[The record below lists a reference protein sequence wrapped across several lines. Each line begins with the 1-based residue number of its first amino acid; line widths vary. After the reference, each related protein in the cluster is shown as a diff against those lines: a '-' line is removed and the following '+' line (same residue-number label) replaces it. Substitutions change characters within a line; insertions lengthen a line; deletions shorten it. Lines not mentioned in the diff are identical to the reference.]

1 MSGTQTS
8 YRTLDPMR
16 VRRIGACK
24 DNASVSWYEKDE
36 MYQNVDQ
43 FSDDKN
49 VDPLLGAREDCGIR
63 SRPERMAIKADVAS
77 THARIKA
84 DSVGIVD

>member
-1 MSGTQTS
+1 
-8 YRTLDPMR
+8 MR

-24 DNASVSWYEKDE
+24 DNASVSRYEKDE
-36 MYQNVDQ
+36 MYQNVDH

-49 VDPLLGAREDCGIR
+49 VDPLLGEDCGIR